1 MKTKHTIEEIDKIIT
16 RAIKISWAPDGY
28 MVKRLNVLMDL
39 RSKMGNPN
47 KPLSEAQIN
56 YLDNLMEVFS
66 HETLD
71 EEENWSTEWNS
82 NPDLREKADVVS
94 KYYIAQKGW
103 FMQIAQDIQRIL
115 KSEEL
120 VLEVPDWNMTN
131 RMINNEYAK
140 KVWEN
145 YMAPHRWSAGELV
158 CCRANA
164 RTDGWGYF
172 LRTAGINVFG
182 DPCMVIESGSKPI
195 SSATKHDKKKG
206 GCRWVAI
213 NPIGTSQVFHVMEKD
228 LKAYKQPRN
237 KRKKK

>member
-115 KSEEL
+115 
-120 VLEVPDWNMTN
+120 N
-131 RMINNEYAK
+131 
-140 KVWEN
+140 
-145 YMAPHRWSAGELV
+145 
-158 CCRANA
+158 
-164 RTDGWGYF
+164 
-172 LRTAGINVFG
+172 
-182 DPCMVIESGSKPI
+182 
-195 SSATKHDKKKG
+195 
-206 GCRWVAI
+206 
-213 NPIGTSQVFHVMEKD
+213 
-228 LKAYKQPRN
+228 
-237 KRKKK
+237 